1 MRLTG
6 SELRL
11 HRVSIIA
18 WTVAMALLIL
28 MIVAVYPSVR
38 GNTSLNEIYANMPA
52 SMQGILGGSDLVS
65 PAGYL
70 STQLFSFFLPA
81 ILLVFAVGR
90 GAATLAG
97 EEQDR
102 TLDLLLAQPLPRWS
116 AYLQKALALTV
127 GLAIL
132 GIGILV
138 PLVAFDGAVQFN
150 LGLKVLAAVVVQT
163 LLFCLA
169 LALWSQAISA
179 AAGRR
184 VVGVAAVTGYAVVS
198 YFVYGLS
205 SSIEWLRHLRPLTL
219 WRWSLGN
226 DPLTA
231 GFGAMECLVLVV
243 TGGVAVVVG
252 LWAFNR
258 RDLHA

>member
-1 MRLTG
+1 MRLTS

-11 HRVSIIA
+11 HRASLIGWA
-18 WTVAMALLIL
+18 VAMALLIL
-28 MIVAVYPSVR
+28 MIVSVYPSVR
-38 GNTSLNEIYANMPA
+38 GNTSINEIYANMPA

-70 STQLFSFFLPA
+70 NTQAFSFFLPA
-81 ILLVFAVGR
+81 ILLVFAIGR

-116 AYLQKALALTV
+116 AYLQKTLALV
-127 GLAIL
+127 VSLVIL
-132 GIGILV
+132 GIAILV
-138 PLVAFDGAVQFN
+138 PLVAFDSAVHFD
-150 LGLKVLAAVVVQT
+150 LAVSDLAAVVVQT
-163 LLFCLA
+163 VLFCLA

-179 AAGRR
+179 AVGRR

-226 DPLTA
+226 DPLA
-231 GFGAMECLVLVV
+231 SGFGGMECLVLCV
-243 TGGVAVVVG
+243 TGAVAVGVG

-258 RDLHA
+258 RDLHN